1 MNAQEVYNFAPE
13 LEKTIIYI
21 DMKQIGFK
29 NFRRFAKFPSM
40 ELSPITI
47 FVGENNA
54 GKSTVVKGILA
65 LSDFLNSWRAIEFEN
80 TIIEFKNAKGKKRKE
95 LIIELL
101 KNQKFYFNTSYL
113 AHIGTFKRAIYNKSD
128 NNIITFFTS
137 LGYKDIEIEVT
148 GDKNDD
154 EAVSGII
161 SKVKVIYNMYN
172 VHLSFDLLNDKATV
186 DFLPK
191 TKNEISTE
199 GYPKKIQKGIEEYFD
214 SFTKPVSICTRISN
228 NLRIYLPELIS
239 LLVDSVA
246 TAINATL
253 NPEKMAKE
261 VDSEIMDAPTPIENL
276 SSDDI
281 AFLQTYTKCISA
293 PTAYSRTEK
302 QYFRFPDSNF
312 YMRSLDIE
320 YLYAHAVTQTVIYS
334 AKDTNDYLSR
344 TIHEY
349 ASMSYK
355 TYKHEFITKW
365 MKAFGIGV
373 DFNIRSVGGEA
384 HIVHIINSDGE
395 EVNLADK
402 GMGSIQLMVLLFR
415 LAITLPSKELTKER
429 RIIDYRVPRIN
440 KVIIIEEPEQN
451 LHPMLQSKLA
461 DLFYAL
467 NAEYGYRFIIE
478 THSEYI
484 IRKTQVI
491 VKENFNDKKRP
502 LKENPFKVFYF
513 NSSDSEKPYYE
524 IIYQKDGSFSND
536 FGKGFFDEASNLA
549 FEIL

>member
-1 MNAQEVYNFAPE
+1 
-13 LEKTIIYI
+13 
-21 DMKQIGFK
+21 MKQIGFK
-29 NFRRFAKFPSM
+29 NFRRFANFPSM

-65 LSDFLNSWRAIEFEN
+65 LSDFLNSWRAIDFEN
-80 TIIEFKNAKGKKRKE
+80 NIIEFKNAKGKKRKE
-95 LIIELL
+95 LIISML

-113 AHIGTFKRAIYNKSD
+113 AHIGTFKRALYNKSVSSE
-128 NNIITFFTS
+128 ITFYTS
-137 LGYKDIEIEVT
+137 LGYKDIEIVVF
-148 GDKNDD
+148 GDKNDE
-154 EAVSGII
+154 EAVSGVI
-161 SKVKVIYNMYN
+161 SKVNVVYNLYN
-172 VHLSFDLLNDKATV
+172 VQLGFDLLNDKATV
-186 DFLPK
+186 TFLPSAK
-191 TKNEISTE
+191 DDINID
-199 GYPKKIQKGIEEYFD
+199 GYPKKMRKGIEEYFE
-214 SFTKPVSICTRISN
+214 SFNNPISLETKISN
-228 NLRIYLPELIS
+228 NLRIYLPDLIS

-246 TAINATL
+246 TSINATL
-253 NPEKMAKE
+253 NPDKMSKE
-261 VDSEIMDAPTPIENL
+261 VDSDIMDAATPIDNL
-276 SSDDI
+276 SQDTID
-281 AFLQTYTKCISA
+281 FLQNYIRCISA
-293 PTAYSRTEK
+293 PTAYSKSEK
-302 QYFRFPDSNF
+302 LFFRFPDSNF

-349 ASMSYK
+349 ASMSHQ
-355 TYKHEFITKW
+355 TYKKEFITRW
-365 MKAFGIGV
+365 MKIFGIGI
-373 DFNIRSVGGEA
+373 DFHIRSVGGEA
-384 HIVHIINSDGE
+384 HIVHITNGDRE

-415 LAITLPSKELTKER
+415 LAITLPSKELNKER
-429 RIIDYRVPRIN
+429 RIIDYRIPRVN

-461 DLFYAL
+461 DLLFEL
-467 NAEYGYRFIIE
+467 NVEYGYRFIIE
-478 THSEYI
+478 THSEYL

-491 VKENFNDKKRP
+491 VKENFNDEKRP

-513 NSSDSEKPYYE
+513 NSSESDKPYYE